1 LLLEELGVVP
11 HRRASFVL
19 ADGRHVERS
28 LGRAWIRLGAR
39 EEFSLVVFGEDALLG
54 AVTLEEFLLA
64 SDPVGQR
71 LVSVPGL
78 MMRLAA

>member
-1 LLLEELGVVP
+1 
-11 HRRASFVL
+11 
-19 ADGRHVERS
+19 
-28 LGRAWIRLGAR
+28 
-39 EEFSLVVFGEDALLG
+39 
-54 AVTLEEFLLA
+54 VTLEEFLLA